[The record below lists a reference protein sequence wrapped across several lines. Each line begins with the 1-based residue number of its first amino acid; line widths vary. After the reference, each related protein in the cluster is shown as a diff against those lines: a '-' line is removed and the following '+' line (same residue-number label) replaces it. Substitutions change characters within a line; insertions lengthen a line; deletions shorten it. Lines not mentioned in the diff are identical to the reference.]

1 MSHFPVPKMGVIGG
15 RIGVELLNRIAPGG
29 NGMVSMDGS
38 AYGENGKLRMLLGD
52 ELLARLVDRDVVD
65 FGCGTGG
72 EAIEL
77 VRLGARR
84 VIGVDIQESFLTQA
98 RECARAAGVAERTE
112 FVREFG
118 GSADAIVSVDAFE
131 HFDDPAHIL
140 RIMRGMLPAGGE
152 VIVSFGPTWYHPLG
166 GHLFSVFPWAH
177 LLFTERALIKWRSGF
192 KTDGATRF
200 NEVAGGLNQMTIRR
214 FRRLVAASD
223 FIVSMIEPVPIRKLA
238 PIHSRLT
245 EEFTTAIVRARMIAN

>member
-1 MSHFPVPKMGVIGG
+1 MGVIGG
-15 RIGVELLNRIAPGG
+15 AIGVKLLRRIAPGG
-29 NGMVSMDGS
+29 KGTIAMDGS
-38 AYGENGKLRMLLGD
+38 AYQSQSKLHVLLGAALI
-52 ELLARLVDRDVVD
+52 ERMVGRDVLD

-72 EAIEL
+72 EALEL

-84 VIGVDIQESFLTQA
+84 VVGVDIQESLLAQA
-98 RECARAAGVAERTE
+98 RDRAAAEGLADRTE
-112 FVREFG
+112 FVKEFSG
-118 GSADAIVSVDAFE
+118 KADVIVCVDAFE

-140 RIMRGMLPAGGE
+140 RLMRGMLPAGGE

-177 LLFTERALIKWRSGF
+177 LLFTERALIQWRSEF

-223 FIVSMIEPVPIRKLA
+223 FVAEFIEPVPIRRLP
-238 PIHSRLT
+238 PIHSRIT
-245 EEFTTAIVRARMIAN
+245 EEFATAIVRARLIAQ